1 MGSTANI
8 AARLCAKSIAGTS
21 KHGFRGVLGTNVLQL
36 PGVNIG
42 KTGLGIEA
50 AKAAGYDAEHVTIT
64 CYDKAKFYPD
74 MEHFSIRLVADRAT
88 RRLLG
93 VEVLGKGTVDKIVD
107 IGVTAISLGATIDK
121 FDDMDF
127 AYSPPFSSVIH
138 PFAIAAEALENK
150 MDGHL
155 EGDTFK
161 ALEVGDDWLLLDVGK
176 TPVIPTLRHVD
187 VGSINGE
194 ISGIPTEQKVALI
207 CLEGKN
213 SYMAQNRMLRYGYK
227 NAKVVEGGTMFN
239 YELKQ
244 DINN

>member
-1 MGSTANI
+1 M
-8 AARLCAKSIAGTS
+8 
-21 KHGFRGVLGTNVLQL
+21 LGTNVLQL

-107 IGVTAISLGATIDK
+107 IGVTAISLGATIRQVRRHGLRLL
-121 FDDMDF
+121 
-127 AYSPPFSSVIH
+127 PPLLFRH
-138 PFAIAAEALENK
+138 PPLAIAAEALENK

-187 VGSINGE
+187 VGSINGRDKRH
-194 ISGIPTEQKVALI
+194 SDRA
-207 CLEGKN
+207 EGR
-213 SYMAQNRMLRYGYK
+213 AHLP
-227 NAKVVEGGTMFN
+227 
-239 YELKQ
+239 
-244 DINN
+244 

>member
-1 MGSTANI
+1 M
-8 AARLCAKSIAGTS
+8 
-21 KHGFRGVLGTNVLQL
+21 LGTNVLQL

-127 AYSPPFSSVIH
+127 AYSPPSLPSS
-138 PFAIAAEALENK
+138 
-150 MDGHL
+150 
-155 EGDTFK
+155 
-161 ALEVGDDWLLLDVGK
+161 
-176 TPVIPTLRHVD
+176 TPLR
-187 VGSINGE
+187 
-194 ISGIPTEQKVALI
+194 
-207 CLEGKN
+207 
-213 SYMAQNRMLRYGYK
+213 
-227 NAKVVEGGTMFN
+227 
-239 YELKQ
+239 
-244 DINN
+244 